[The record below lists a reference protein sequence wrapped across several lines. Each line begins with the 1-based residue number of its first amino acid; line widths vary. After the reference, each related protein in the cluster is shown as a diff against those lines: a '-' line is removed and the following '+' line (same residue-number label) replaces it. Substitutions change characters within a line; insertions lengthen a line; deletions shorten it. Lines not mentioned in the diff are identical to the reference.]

1 MEISP
6 AKGRTYFTSTDT
18 NSCPKPLK
26 NKLEGNLKDLSIYNE
41 TLTYQEY

>member
-6 AKGRTYFTSTDT
+6 VKGRTHFTSTDT

-26 NKLEGNLKDLSIYNE
+26 NNLEGNLEDLSIYNE
-41 TLTYQEY
+41 TLTYQED